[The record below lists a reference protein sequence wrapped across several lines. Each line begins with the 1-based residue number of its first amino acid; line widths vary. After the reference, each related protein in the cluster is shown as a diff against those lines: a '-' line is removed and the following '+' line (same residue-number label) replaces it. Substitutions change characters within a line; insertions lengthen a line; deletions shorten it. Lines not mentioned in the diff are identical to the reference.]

1 MKTKLMVLALMAGG
15 SMFAA
20 THVSFGVNIGAVDPA
35 CAPQAYNSYTYVQP
49 EYYGRSDY
57 RAFDRDHRR
66 DWDRG
71 GDRARVRSDN
81 RGYSND
87 FRRR

>member
-20 THVSFGVNIGAVDPA
+20 THVSFGVNVGAVDPA
-35 CAPQAYNSYTYVQP
+35 CAPPAYTYVQP
-49 EYYGRSDY
+49 AYVQPGYYGRYDN
-57 RAFDRDHRR
+57 RALDRDRDHDR
-66 DWDRG
+66 DGRF
-71 GDRARVRSDN
+71 DRAHVRDDH
-81 RGYSND
+81 D